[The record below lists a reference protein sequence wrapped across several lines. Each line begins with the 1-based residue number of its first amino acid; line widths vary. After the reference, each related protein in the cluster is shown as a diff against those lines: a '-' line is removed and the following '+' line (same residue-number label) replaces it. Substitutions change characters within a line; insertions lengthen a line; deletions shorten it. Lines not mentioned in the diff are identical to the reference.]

1 MSDPFDLSGR
11 SALVTGASRGIG
23 AAVARALAARGA
35 WVGVGFRTREADAQ
49 AVVAEIAAQGG
60 AASVIQVDVTE
71 TASVDAA
78 VDRVVSLR
86 ARLDILVNNA
96 GLTRDA
102 LLARLRDEDLEA
114 VLDANLK
121 GAMRCARAALRP
133 MLKQRE
139 GRIIQVTSVVGEQG
153 NAGQTAY
160 SASKAGLVGMT
171 RSLALEVARRGITVN
186 AVSPGFVETEM
197 TAALS
202 EAQREAVLV
211 KIPLGR
217 VGTPA
222 DIAPAVVYLASAAG
236 AWVTGQVLRV
246 NGGMYL

>member
-1 MSDPFDLSGR
+1 MLSRSTRGR
-11 SALVTGASRGIG
+11 PAATQSAWAAAAAPLASKLPAGALPILIPLPVGMHAAALLERTLASLRRMDVTDTDD
-23 AAVARALAARGA
+23 VATVAGE
-35 WVGVGFRTREADAQ
+35 VGD
-49 AVVAEIAAQGG
+49 
-60 AASVIQVDVTE
+60 VDV
-71 TASVDAA
+71 
-78 VDRVVSLR
+78 
-86 ARLDILVNNA
+86 LVNNA

-202 EAQREAVLV
+202 EAQREAVLA

>member
-1 MSDPFDLSGR
+1 
-11 SALVTGASRGIG
+11 
-23 AAVARALAARGA
+23 
-35 WVGVGFRTREADAQ
+35 VGFRSREAEAH
-49 AVVAEIAAQGG
+49 AVVAEIVGQGG
-60 AASVIQVDVTE
+60 AAAAIQVDVTE
-71 TASVDAA
+71 TSSVDAA
-78 VDRVVSLR
+78 VDQVVSLR
-86 ARLDILVNNA
+86 GRLDVLVNNA
-96 GLTRDA
+96 GMTRDA

-121 GAMRCARAALRP
+121 GALWCARAALRP

-160 SASKAGLVGMT
+160 AASKAGLVGMT

-186 AVSPGFVETEM
+186 AVSPGFVETDM
-197 TAALS
+197 TAALP
-202 EAQREAVLV
+202 EAQREAVLA